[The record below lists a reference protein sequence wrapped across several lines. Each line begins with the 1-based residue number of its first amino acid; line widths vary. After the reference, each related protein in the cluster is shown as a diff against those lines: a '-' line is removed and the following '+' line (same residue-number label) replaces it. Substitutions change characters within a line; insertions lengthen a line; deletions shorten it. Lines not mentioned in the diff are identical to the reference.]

1 MFKLMTV
8 FTLIGFV
15 ILGIGLALENSPKE
29 VISRIGSATI
39 TIIITIII
47 AVTFIYNIN
56 MHSDHTYNIL
66 KIDKYTNVE
75 NKIIYEVTYEDTII
89 NKTIWITEDKY
100 EQYVNNNKLVISDTD
115 IEYLRKAIL

>member
-1 MFKLMTV
+1 
-8 FTLIGFV
+8 
-15 ILGIGLALENSPKE
+15 
-29 VISRIGSATI
+29 
-39 TIIITIII
+39 
-47 AVTFIYNIN
+47 

-100 EQYVNNNKLVISDTD
+100 EQYVNNNKLVISDID
-115 IEYLRKAIL
+115 IQEVQEAMFK

>member
-1 MFKLMTV
+1 MAV

-15 ILGIGLALENSPKE
+15 ILGIGLALENSSKE

-47 AVTFIYNIN
+47 AVTFIYNMN
-56 MHSDHTYNIL
+56 MYSDHIYNIL

-100 EQYVNNNKLVISDTD
+100 EQYVNNNKLVISDTN
-115 IEYLRKAIL
+115 IEYLRKVII